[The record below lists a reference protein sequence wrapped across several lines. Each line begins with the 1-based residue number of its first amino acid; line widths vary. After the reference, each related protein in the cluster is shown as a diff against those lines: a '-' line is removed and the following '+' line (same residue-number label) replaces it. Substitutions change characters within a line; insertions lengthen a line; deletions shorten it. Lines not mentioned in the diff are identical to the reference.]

1 MIIFDSPHKKK
12 SAGITFIV
20 LLLLIFL
27 FFVLGLTYY
36 DPPIDY
42 GMEINFGST
51 IQKTDN
57 IKEQKQKSIKFD
69 GVAKDQNSVKSF
81 NKTNSEI
88 NSNKKSEHI
97 LTEKESS
104 VSLPKKENSK
114 NQNQNQNLKKVK
126 EEKKLKKLPI
136 KNETPKVSNTTK
148 NIVSNLLKKNNKE
161 NNTLSNIGE
170 ELSNKNDESLNQNGY
185 SSTNYNNSISGSYDK
200 GYGLN
205 GRSLQS
211 KGKVLQECNEQG
223 LVVVRISVDRQ
234 GDVVL
239 AEPGVKGT
247 TNTHPCLLEPAKKTA
262 QLHKWIP
269 DNAAPEIQIG
279 FVVIQFKLGE

>member
-12 SAGITFIV
+12 SAGITFVV

-42 GMEINFGST
+42 GMEINLGST
-51 IQKTDN
+51 IQRTGK
-57 IKEQKQKSIKFD
+57 IKKQKQKSIKFD
-69 GVAKDQNSVKSF
+69 GVEKDQNSVKSS

-88 NSNKKSEHI
+88 NSYKKSERI
-97 LTEKESS
+97 LMEKKSS

-114 NQNQNQNLKKVK
+114 NQNLKKVK
-126 EEKKLKKLPI
+126 EEKKIKKLTM
-136 KNETPKVSNTTK
+136 KKETPKVSKTTK
-148 NIVSNLLKKNNKE
+148 SIVSNLLKKTNKE
-161 NNTLSNIGE
+161 KNTSSNIGE
-170 ELSNKNDESLNQNGY
+170 ELSNKNNESLNQNGY
-185 SSTNYNNSISGSYDK
+185 SSIYYNNSISGSYAK

-223 LVVVRISVDRQ
+223 LVVVRISVNRQ

-239 AEPGVKGT
+239 AEPGEKGS

-262 QLHKWIP
+262 QLHKWLP
-269 DNAAPEIQIG
+269 DTEAPEIQIG

>member
-12 SAGITFIV
+12 SAGITFVV
-20 LLLLIFL
+20 LLFLIFL

-51 IQKTDN
+51 IQKTGK
-57 IKEQKQKSIKFD
+57 IKKQKQKSIKLD
-69 GVAKDQNSVKSF
+69 GVEKDQNSVKSS

-88 NSNKKSEHI
+88 NSYKKSESV
-97 LTEKESS
+97 LMEKKSS

-114 NQNQNQNLKKVK
+114 NQNLKKVK
-126 EEKKLKKLPI
+126 EEKKIKKLPM
-136 KNETPKVSNTTK
+136 KKETPKVSKTTK

-161 NNTLSNIGE
+161 KNTSSNIGE
-170 ELSNKNDESLNQNGY
+170 ELSSKNNESLNQNGY
-185 SSTNYNNSISGSYDK
+185 SSTYYNNSISGSYAK

-223 LVVVRISVDRQ
+223 LVVVRISVNRQ

-262 QLHKWIP
+262 QLHKWLP
-269 DNAAPEIQIG
+269 DTEAPEIQIG

>member
-1 MIIFDSPHKKK
+1 MIIFDSTHKKK

-20 LLLLIFL
+20 LLILIFL

-42 GMEINFGST
+42 GMEVNFGST
-51 IQKTDN
+51 IQRTGK

-69 GVAKDQNSVKSF
+69 GVEKDQNLVKSS

-88 NSNKKSEHI
+88 NSYMESEHI
-97 LTEKESS
+97 LTEKKSS
-104 VSLPKKENSK
+104 VSLPQKENSK
-114 NQNQNQNLKKVK
+114 NQNKNLKKVK
-126 EEKKLKKLPI
+126 EEKKLLTKK
-136 KNETPKVSNTTK
+136 ETPKVSKTTK
-148 NIVSNLLKKNNKE
+148 NIVSNLLKKNN
-161 NNTLSNIGE
+161 TSSNIGE
-170 ELSNKNDESLNQNGY
+170 ELSNKNNESLNLNGY
-185 SSTNYNNSISGSYDK
+185 SSTYYNNSISGTYAK

-247 TNTHPCLLEPAKKTA
+247 TNTHQCLLEPAKKTA
-262 QLHKWIP
+262 QLHKWLP
-269 DNAAPEIQIG
+269 DNEAPEIQIG
-279 FVVIQFKLGE
+279 FVVIQFKLAE